1 MAYFVEDWHAH
12 TRFEQV
18 QLARARYDVLA
29 PRRAALANVAKLR
42 PPGLDAV
49 PQQRAHEVAARRSLR
64 VDDEDGRPLLERLGD
79 AGAERRCEARSN
91 KAVGDEQE
99 VCGATADVRERCG

>member
-1 MAYFVEDWHAH
+1 MIWCGPLSHHSQRRGASSDEALHALPH
-12 TRFEQV
+12 GCGFQRE
-18 QLARARYDVLA
+18 
-29 PRRAALANVAKLR
+29 
-42 PPGLDAV
+42 AV
-49 PQQRAHEVAARRSLR
+49 PQQRAHEVAARRPLR